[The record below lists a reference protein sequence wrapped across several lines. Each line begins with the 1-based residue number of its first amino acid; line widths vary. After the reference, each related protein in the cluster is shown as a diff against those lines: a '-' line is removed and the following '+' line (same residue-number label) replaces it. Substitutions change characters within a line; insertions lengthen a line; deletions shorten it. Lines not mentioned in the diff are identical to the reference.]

1 MSLRRRLFLL
11 GGLTLL
17 PVIGLLA
24 YDQIDLRQTR
34 EQELHATAVDLAR
47 DLAREVQRIVEGG
60 HNVLFALAQMPEI
73 RGGDAAGCNGILS
86 RLLPSYE
93 GFLTI
98 GATLEGGSVICAA
111 EKFGQSAP
119 YPSPRDRYYYQ
130 EARRTGTFTVG
141 RFVLGRV
148 SQTPSVHMALP
159 YEGLD
164 GSSGGIVFASISLD
178 WLAEKMQ
185 RASWS
190 ADRAFSIVD
199 SGGTILV
206 RQPMHDEF
214 VGQPF
219 PPELWESLGSATAP
233 GVFDVRSP
241 LDGVERIVGFV
252 PPAAGPGGLYIGVG
266 LGREAAFAPLNLAS
280 VRAAFGITL
289 AAVLSAVLAHF
300 AGKRLLQ
307 RPLEDL
313 LRVTHRWRKGEFDVR
328 APESSRTE
336 FGQLGAAFNALAEE
350 LQQAMRHKDDLLRE
364 LSHRVMNSLMS
375 ISGVIRLQ
383 ARKTSSAEAAE
394 QLVQAANR
402 VNSLALVYRQMHVS
416 DGIEMVEISAFLHE
430 LCADIGKSL
439 LGPEGACHVDAE
451 EAHLPA
457 RQASLLAIVTNELMT
472 NAVKHGGGA
481 TATLHVRFRSDEE
494 QSVLAVRNRGQLPP
508 GFDPNTAEG
517 FGVAMVSRLAGE
529 LGGRLEAGEQ
539 GGETEFAV
547 HFPRSEV
554 QATEPDEPTAT
565 AAA

>member
-24 YDQIDLRQTR
+24 YDQIDLRQNR
-34 EQELHATAVDLAR
+34 ERELHATATDLAR
-47 DLAREVQRIVEGG
+47 DLAQELQRIIEGG

-73 RGGDAAGCNGILS
+73 RGGDGVACSNIVS

-98 GATLEGGSVICAA
+98 AATRPDGSVFCAA
-111 EKFGQSAP
+111 DKAGSGGP
-119 YPSPRDRYYYQ
+119 YPSPVDRYYYQ
-130 EARRTGTFTVG
+130 QAVRTGAFTVG
-141 RFVLGRV
+141 RFVRGRV
-148 SQTPSVHMALP
+148 SQTPGVHMAIP
-159 YEGLD
+159 YAGLD
-164 GSSGGIVFASISLD
+164 ESHGGVIFASISLD

-190 ADRAFSIVD
+190 EDRAISIVD

-206 RQPMHDEF
+206 RQPKHAEF

-219 PPELWESLGSATAP
+219 PPELWERVRAATVP
-233 GVFDVRSP
+233 GVFDAVSP
-241 LDGVERIVGFV
+241 FDGVDRIVGFV
-252 PPAAGPGGLYIGVG
+252 PPAAGPGGLYVGVG

-280 VRAAFGITL
+280 LRAIVGVAL
-289 AAVLSAVLAHF
+289 AAALSAILAHF

-313 LRVTHRWRKGEFDVR
+313 LRVTHRWRKGDFDVR

-336 FGQLGAAFNALAEE
+336 FGQLGAAFNSLAGE

-383 ARKTSSAEAAE
+383 ARKTSSQEAAE

-416 DGIEMVEISAFLHE
+416 DGIEMVEISTFLHE

-439 LGPEGACHVDAE
+439 LGPEGACYVDAE
-451 EAHLPA
+451 KTHLSP
-457 RQASLLAIVTNELMT
+457 RQASLLAIITNELMT

-481 TATLHVRFRSDEE
+481 TAKLHVRFDSDA
-494 QSVLAVRNRGQLPP
+494 QHSILAVRNSGRLPP
-508 GFDPNTAEG
+508 GFDPATAEG

-529 LGGRLEAGEQ
+529 LGGQLQASEQQGEIEFSVRFPHIPAQ
-539 GGETEFAV
+539 GWA
-547 HFPRSEV
+547 
-554 QATEPDEPTAT
+554 PDEPTAT
-565 AAA
+565 AA